1 MYNTRYFG
9 GKTSRRNTTNFQ
21 VKYRHI
27 VRQIVQENVQQKVLQ
42 KVQQKEHNSYVALF
56 IKQFVITKL
65 VVPS

>member
-1 MYNTRYFG
+1 MY
-9 GKTSRRNTTNFQ
+9 K
-21 VKYRHI
+21 HI